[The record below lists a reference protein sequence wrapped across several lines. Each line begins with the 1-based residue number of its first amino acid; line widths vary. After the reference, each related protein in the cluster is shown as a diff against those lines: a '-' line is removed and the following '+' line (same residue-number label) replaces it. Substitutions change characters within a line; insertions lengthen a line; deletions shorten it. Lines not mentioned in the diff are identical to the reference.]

1 MKKNLVVFSALAV
14 GFAAFSHA
22 QAQAPAAVPTKVAT
36 IQVQTAILSTVDG
49 KKAQNEL
56 TNKFNPRKQALE
68 KKQSDIVGLQDQ
80 LKKGSAT
87 MNQDTRD
94 KLARDIDSG
103 QKSLQRDGEDF
114 EADVQQEEGKIMQ
127 DLGQKMM
134 DVIVKYATQQG
145 FAMVIDVSSQQTPV
159 LWADPAVDITQ
170 EIVKLYDQA
179 HPGGAAAVPAK
190 PGTIPPAAPVKPGTT
205 PPAAPSKPL
214 APPPGKKN

>member
-14 GFAAFSHA
+14 GFAATLHA

-36 IQVQTAILSTVDG
+36 IQVQTAILSTTDG

-68 KKQSDIVGLQDQ
+68 KKQSDIAGLQDQ

-114 EADVQQEEGKIMQ
+114 EADVQQEENKIMS

-179 HPGGAAAVPAK
+179 HPAGAA
-190 PGTIPPAAPVKPGTT
+190 AAPVKPGTP